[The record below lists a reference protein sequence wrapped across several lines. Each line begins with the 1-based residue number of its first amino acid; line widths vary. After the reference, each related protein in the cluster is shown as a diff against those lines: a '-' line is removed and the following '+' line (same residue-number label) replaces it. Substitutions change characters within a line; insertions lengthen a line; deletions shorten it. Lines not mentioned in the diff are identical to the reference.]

1 MMTHLLKE
9 TKGEVKLTNE
19 HGKTKDSILEFFV
32 QAANQHD
39 FLLDIT
45 LNVNGAIVTGTLV
58 SAKEYF
64 ETLSETFAEGS
75 EVAQKISEQ
84 LAQATEAIDDSEAHF
99 IHLKNAKV
107 YCGDSKPTP
116 SKGDILWR
124 GKLTELDGFFLGK
137 ISVGRENS

>member
-1 MMTHLLKE
+1 MS
-9 TKGEVKLTNE
+9 NE
-19 HGKTKDSILEFFV
+19 HSKTKDSIIESFV
-32 QAANQHD
+32 RAANRHD
-39 FLLDIT
+39 FSLDIS

-84 LAQATEAIDDSEAHF
+84 LVHAAEAIDDSEAHF

-124 GKLTELDGFFLGK
+124 GKLNELNGFFLGK
-137 ISVGRENS
+137 ISDG